1 MSAAPADP
9 SPHILIVEARFYAE
23 IADEMLKGA
32 VQTLEGA
39 GASHE
44 RLSVPGAFE
53 IPAAIA
59 MAIDAQQTTPSRR
72 AFDGFIALGCV
83 IRGETT
89 HYDYVCGESARGLM
103 DLSCRHRIAL
113 GYGILTVENG
123 KQAWARARI
132 TEKNKGGDAALACL
146 AMIKLKRDFGL
157 PAR

>member
-59 MAIDAQQTTPSRR
+59 GVT
-72 AFDGFIALGCV
+72 
-83 IRGETT
+83 
-89 HYDYVCGESARGLM
+89 
-103 DLSCRHRIAL
+103 LSVLWMR
-113 GYGILTVENG
+113 T
-123 KQAWARARI
+123 
-132 TEKNKGGDAALACL
+132 
-146 AMIKLKRDFGL
+146 KL
-157 PAR
+157 